1 MQVLSARS
9 RASPSTAHVG
19 ILLFHRDTLSPDYKF
34 CLYTHTGLREKHSS
48 LSSPLYQT
56 VSKSFLR
63 IFIFLRSTV
72 PLRHDT
78 NPVFYSLYQSSD
90 KEREILL
97 SLYRFSFLKYKV
109 NNHFC
114 FYLFFRIFTKTS
126 KHQNK
131 GDSIPPSLLPHL
143 LLVLPLNSARKEVLY
158 RIFLI
163 RDCIFLSSCTFKTQ
177 SILWLVA
184 MQKLEISQK
193 PSPQICELF

>member
-1 MQVLSARS
+1 MQVLPARS

-19 ILLFHRDTLSPDYKF
+19 ILLFHRDTLSPEYKF

-90 KEREILL
+90 KEREIL
-97 SLYRFSFLKYKV
+97 SCLYRFSFLKYTVK
-109 NNHFC
+109 NHFC
-114 FYLFFRIFTKTS
+114 FYLFLKSLQKQASIRI
-126 KHQNK
+126 
-131 GDSIPPSLLPHL
+131 
-143 LLVLPLNSARKEVLY
+143 KEIV
-158 RIFLI
+158 FLQAFFHI
-163 RDCIFLSSCTFKTQ
+163 CCLSFH
-177 SILWLVA
+177 
-184 MQKLEISQK
+184 
-193 PSPQICELF
+193 